1 MSAAVSREERYGDVL
16 FASDRSR
23 EDDRLSGLA
32 ETFDPASRSVLLS
45 LGLDSTWECLDVGA
59 GTGTLSS
66 WLAGMA
72 TGPGRV
78 CAVDR
83 DVRFLRRLP
92 AKGLEIVEAD
102 ITDPA
107 FDPGRFDLVHA
118 RFVLMHLRRRDELLP
133 RLASWV
139 KPGGSLVL
147 SDSLAVG
154 GETSPHAPYRQT
166 VRSLWRMLANTI
178 GTDRHYAAR
187 YPQAL
192 TDIGLVEIGTDMH
205 LPVVGLDAGFSRF
218 LDLTL
223 RQSRDNLLAGGLRP
237 EVFDAALEH
246 LGRPLA
252 RELFF
257 AMVTAW
263 GRKPVTPARD
273 HRESGCSPNSV
284 PTVPMSPKAR
294 RSGPSAFPDP

>member
-1 MSAAVSREERYGDVL
+1 MPAAVPREERYGDVL
-16 FASDRSR
+16 FASVRPD

-32 ETFDPASRSVLLS
+32 EAFDQASRSVLRS
-45 LGLDSTWECLDVGA
+45 LGLDGTWKCLDVGA

-66 WLAGMA
+66 WLAGMT

-92 AKGLEIVEAD
+92 TTGLEIIEAD
-102 ITDPA
+102 ITDLA
-107 FDPGRFDLVHA
+107 FDPGQFDLVHA
-118 RFVLMHLRRRDELLP
+118 RFVLMHLRQRDELLP

-139 KPGGSLVL
+139 KPGGLLVL

-154 GETSPHAPYRQT
+154 GETSPYAPYRQT
-166 VRSLWRMLANTI
+166 VQSLWQMLANTI

-218 LDLTL
+218 LNLTL
-223 RQSRDNLLAGGLRP
+223 RQSRDNLLADGLQST
-237 EVFDAALEH
+237 VFDAALEH
-246 LGRPLA
+246 LGQPLT

-263 GRKPVTPARD
+263 GRKPVTPA
-273 HRESGCSPNSV
+273 
-284 PTVPMSPKAR
+284 
-294 RSGPSAFPDP
+294 